1 MGKIVAIGGG
11 EVRNL
16 ETLAIDSKILELS
29 GVDIPRVLFL
39 PTASMDAE
47 EYIESFERVYIE
59 ELGADA
65 TTLRLWVKKPSKEEV
80 RARILE
86 SDIIYVG
93 GGDVEKMFKKW
104 KEYGVDKV
112 LKEAYEK
119 GIVMSGLSAGAVCWC
134 NNIYIDFEVEG
145 GGVGY
150 KFYKGLNLVDINLGV
165 HRDEDKVGMKHLDE
179 SRDKSDK
186 WILLDNN
193 SAIEVV
199 DDQYKILSTGGDA
212 YILSGDS
219 ETKLEVRDE
228 YLNINKLK

>member
-16 ETLAIDSKILELS
+16 ETLSIDSKILELS
-29 GVDIPRVLFL
+29 GVDIPKVLFL

-65 TTLRLWVKKPSKEEV
+65 TTLRLWNGLTTKEE
-80 RARILE
+80 ARRKILT

-93 GGDVEKMFKKW
+93 GGYVEKMFKKW
-104 KEYGVDKV
+104 REYGVDKV

-134 NNIYIDFEVEG
+134 NNMFIDYDKEDG
-145 GGVGY
+145 SVGY

-165 HRDEDKVGMKHLDE
+165 HRNEDKVGMKHLDE

-186 WILLDNN
+186 WIELDNN

-199 DDQYKILSTGGDA
+199 DAQYKILSSGGDA

>member
-11 EVRNL
+11 DIKSL
-16 ETLAIDSKILELS
+16 ETLVIDSKILELS
-29 GVDIPRVLFL
+29 GVDIPKVLFL
-39 PTASMDAE
+39 PTASMDSE
-47 EYIESFERVYIE
+47 EYIETFERVYIE
-59 ELGADA
+59 ELGADVSS
-65 TTLRLWVKKPSKEEV
+65 LRLWVKKPSKEEV

-86 SDIIYVG
+86 SDVIYVG

-119 GIVMSGLSAGAVCWC
+119 GIVMAGLSAGAVCWC
-134 NNIYIDFEVEG
+134 NNIYIDHDKEDG
-145 GGVGY
+145 SIGY

-165 HRDEDKVGMKHLDE
+165 HRDQDKVGMKHLDE

-186 WILLDNN
+186 WIELDNN
-193 SAIEVV
+193 SAIEIV
-199 DDQYKILSTGGDA
+199 DDQYKILSSGGSA
-212 YILSGDS
+212 YLLQGEN
-219 ETKLEVRDE
+219 ETKLEVKDE